1 LKNRV
6 FDVNLQQEI
15 VMKKS
20 ALFLL
25 IAGAFAAATLTNA
38 NAGSVVVWDG
48 GKHVG
53 TSFGHPLEVSKQRAL
68 ADAQRH
74 GWQHVRIIGT
84 SDVTGYGAI
93 VVARHPNG
101 VGALIGVS
109 LGNQSK
115 SKAVAMATDLCKRAG
130 GTDPHVKYSFKG

>member
-1 LKNRV
+1 LKNQTPDAYN
-6 FDVNLQQEI
+6 FGEET
-15 VMKKS
+15 VMKRS
-20 ALFLL
+20 SLFLL
-25 IAGAFAAATLTNA
+25 VLICLTTFA

-48 GKHVG
+48 GRHVG
-53 TSFGHPLEVSKQRAL
+53 TSFGQPLEIAKERAL
-68 ADAQRH
+68 ANARH
-74 GWQHVRIIGT
+74 NGWRNVRIIGF

-115 SKAVAMATDLCKRAG
+115 RQAVAIATDLCRKAG
-130 GTDPHVKYSFKG
+130 GTDAHVKYSFRG